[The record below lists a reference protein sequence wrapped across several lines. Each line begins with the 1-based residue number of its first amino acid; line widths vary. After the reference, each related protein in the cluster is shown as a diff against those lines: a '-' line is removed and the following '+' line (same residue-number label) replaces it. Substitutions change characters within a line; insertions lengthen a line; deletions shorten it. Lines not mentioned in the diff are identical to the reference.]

1 MVRARG
7 ARRATTWRRRP
18 APDPGRPHLGIA
30 SPAGTLG
37 ALVDADLDDSAPAAS
52 AAPQPLADG
61 PAPTGRGRGRGA
73 GPPHAERVYQG
84 LRSQLLRGERPAG
97 VRLIEQR
104 LAEEFETS
112 RTPVREAMRRLEGDG
127 HLLRDGSGGLT
138 PRVPDVRT
146 MHEFYD
152 VRLALEDL
160 TVRRATVDG
169 DRDVLLAL
177 QAEWQELGT
186 ERDPSQITPPSEQQ
200 AFVDADERF
209 HLAVA
214 RASGNRTAEHY
225 LREITDRIHV
235 LRIQGF
241 TIEHRIDATVTEHL
255 EILAAILSGDADAAA
270 AFMRSHVQRNAAVVQ
285 TLVGQALARMFE
297 ER

>member
-1 MVRARG
+1 MDA
-7 ARRATTWRRRP
+7 
-18 APDPGRPHLGIA
+18 DFDD
-30 SPAGTLG
+30 SPA
-37 ALVDADLDDSAPAAS
+37 AAT
-52 AAPQPLADG
+52 AATVQPDAPQVTSGA
-61 PAPTGRGRGRGA
+61 RGRGA
-73 GPPHAERVYQG
+73 SQPHAERVYQA
-84 LRSQLLRGERPAG
+84 LRTQLLRGERPAG

-127 HLLRDGSGGLT
+127 HIIRDGSGGLT

-160 TVRRATVDG
+160 TVRRATLDG
-169 DRDVLLAL
+169 DREALLAL
-177 QAEWQELGT
+177 QAEWQELGGS
-186 ERDPSQITPPSEQQ
+186 RDIARITPPNEQHS
-200 AFVDADERF
+200 FVEADERF

-214 RASGNRTAEHY
+214 QASGNRTAELY

-241 TIEHRIDATVTEHL
+241 TIESRIDATVTEHL

-285 TLVGQALARMFE
+285 SLVGQALARMFE
-297 ER
+297 QR